1 MSDNLFAGERPLPSF
16 AEWLAEHGDGKRA
29 PGAHGWEDLERFM
42 LREIARDP
50 GILTPAEQSF
60 FRLWKGLGIA
70 MVELCR
76 LEAEIHG
83 RTTEEILQAMPRAAG
98 AMAIY
103 TFASVCR
110 DDTPWRL
117 LATVVIEEF
126 RSGAKNAADQLGSG
140 Q

>member
-1 MSDNLFAGERPLPSF
+1 MSDNRFAGDRPLPSF
-16 AEWLAEHGDGKRA
+16 ADWLAEHGDGVRA
-29 PGAHGWEDLERFM
+29 PGASGWEDLERLM

-50 GILTPAEQSF
+50 SALTPGEQPF

-76 LEAEIHG
+76 VEAEKHG
-83 RTTEEILQAMPRAAG
+83 RSTEEILQAMPRAAG

-110 DDTPWRL
+110 DDTPWRR

-140 Q
+140 S